1 MNNFNV
7 SYGAFSQFV
16 RGNLQTL
23 YFLEYIGL
31 MILYGSKVTIF
42 GCLIRIDIHVILDL
56 KKVLKLSTMRRRV
69 QVLS

>member
-42 GCLIRIDIHVILDL
+42 GCLIRIDIHVILDV
-56 KKVLKLSTMRRRV
+56 KKVLKLSTTRRV

>member
-1 MNNFNV
+1 MSV
-7 SYGAFSQFV
+7 SYGALSQFV

-23 YFLEYIGL
+23 YSLEYIGL

-42 GCLIRIDIHVILDL
+42 GCLIRIDIHVILDV